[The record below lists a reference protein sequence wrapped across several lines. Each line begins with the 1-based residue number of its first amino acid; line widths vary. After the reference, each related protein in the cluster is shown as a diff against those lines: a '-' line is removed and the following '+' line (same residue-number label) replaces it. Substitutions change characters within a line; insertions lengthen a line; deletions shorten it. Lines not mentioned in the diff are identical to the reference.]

1 MADDIRDREEGPEK
15 FDKQMIRAVRR
26 VLQQELQEIRDLLV
40 SLTENQRGIIERN
53 QSEQSEPKLAVS
65 LPRLSTPGNPR
76 SARPCFSPQGT
87 SSLLGDQRKPV
98 KPVTIDQ
105 LEEQLAEHLQAAE
118 LVVGT
123 SRALPAKQCPASLE
137 GQTGW
142 SRRVTGGSSQVRGAS
157 SFANS
162 RALPAKQCPA
172 SLEGQT
178 SWTKSISGP
187 SQVGVADSSA
197 TSRAL
202 PAKHI
207 PGQASPSSESG
218 YGPDRGLINPPS
230 LIHTPPVLDMDLV
243 EEGHQRPQ
251 QKDSSPVLQPAA
263 LTAPEIPCL
272 QQLAILPPEPCRM
285 AAEYQSERGKHIL
298 FGTIREEGSARPPV
312 TPSLRSKRRTMDR
325 LWATLDEQRVQGQDS
340 DGKPESA
347 VHARASLSRYQ
358 RCLSSSSQAVFCTFG
373 ILPMRKG
380 RSGYLYPAV
389 VQLAILAIAAYPMV
403 IHESA
408 GSCLW
413 SDYNNAL
420 QCLGVVMALCSFH
433 WKRIKILLGPD
444 CNLLKMYASGH
455 GFYDHWVS
463 TLPFD
468 FLVACVFLAFEF
480 ASHEGLYLY
489 KLRTQGLECVS
500 APSSSHRLGNAVGA
514 LAFSVVMIFKMHV
527 VSCLDL
533 MIDDFSSKYAEHG
546 LAQEGVLQWNLLQAT
561 MNSAAK
567 RLEGSFVILFAA
579 TFAGFATVAADLL
592 LGSVKELAHGA
603 LPDCSEG
610 LEPLQMMVGRALL
623 LIYVSSRA
631 AGLTEKCIR
640 TRCFVNS
647 LVLDN
652 CVLDAER
659 SYLVRYID
667 DSVAGFYI
675 QGVRLTGIAIMKI
688 FYGTCALTFAISV
701 QASRNS
707 QTASSSVS
715 GGI

>member
-1 MADDIRDREEGPEK
+1 MAEGSRDREEGPEK

-40 SLTENQRGIIERN
+40 SLTENPRGILGRN
-53 QSEQSEPKLAVS
+53 QSEQSEPKLA
-65 LPRLSTPGNPR
+65 LQRLSTPGNPR
-76 SARPCFSPQGT
+76 SARSCFFPQGT
-87 SSLLGDQRKPV
+87 GTFSLDQRKPV

-123 SRALPAKQCPASLE
+123 SRALPAKHCPPSLE
-137 GQTGW
+137 GQTRW
-142 SRRVTGGSSQVRGAS
+142 SR
-157 SFANS
+157 
-162 RALPAKQCPA
+162 
-172 SLEGQT
+172 
-178 SWTKSISGP
+178 SISGP

-202 PAKHI
+202 PAKQCPASQEVPQKRYSRSTSSPSQVQGPVAFGALACRGLSRSMWESWSSRFATPSSPEEPRNLPTAWRRAPAEDPDALSGGCCRLDI

-218 YGPDRGLINPPS
+218 YGPDRGLINPPG

-243 EEGHQRPQ
+243 EEGHQHPQ
-251 QKDSSPVLQPAA
+251 QKDSSPF
-263 LTAPEIPCL
+263 CN
-272 QQLAILPPEPCRM
+272 QQLW
-285 AAEYQSERGKHIL
+285 
-298 FGTIREEGSARPPV
+298 SARTPV
-312 TPSLRSKRRTMDR
+312 TPSAGSPKHRTMDR

-347 VHARASLSRYQ
+347 VHAGALSRYQ
-358 RCLSSSSQAVFCTFG
+358 RCLSSSSQAVFCIFG

-389 VQLAILAIAAYPMV
+389 VQLAILAIAAYPMF

-408 GSCLW
+408 RSSLW
-413 SDYNNAL
+413 SEYNNAL
-420 QCLGVVMALCSFH
+420 ECLGVVMALCSFH

-444 CNLLKMYASGH
+444 RNLLKMYASGH

-480 ASHEGLYLY
+480 AIHEGLYLY

-500 APSSSHRLGNAVGA
+500 APRLSHRLGHAVGA

-567 RLEGSFVILFAA
+567 RLEGSFVVLFAA

-592 LGSVKELAHGA
+592 LGPVNELAHSA

-610 LEPLQMMVGRALL
+610 
-623 LIYVSSRA
+623 
-631 AGLTEKCIR
+631 
-640 TRCFVNS
+640 
-647 LVLDN
+647 
-652 CVLDAER
+652 
-659 SYLVRYID
+659 
-667 DSVAGFYI
+667 
-675 QGVRLTGIAIMKI
+675 
-688 FYGTCALTFAISV
+688 
-701 QASRNS
+701 
-707 QTASSSVS
+707 
-715 GGI
+715 